1 MSTSDNVYRYVTS
14 NFRKHMRRLGFVE
27 CSVCKAPDLDDMVIV
42 TAYDPVDCK
51 HFCRSYTL
59 DDLQCILH
67 ANNIF
72 WRYLK

>member
-14 NFRKHMRRLGFVE
+14 NFRKHMRRLGYTDVTI
-27 CSVCKAPDLDDMVIV
+27 CKAQDLDRLIV

-51 HFCRSYTL
+51 HFCRPYTL

-72 WRYLK
+72 WRYIK